1 MSISLRNGELDTI
14 LGIEFKNRFVSFRWK
29 MLSTYLLLIVIL
41 FILLTSLIPQYVL
54 NWQLEFRK
62 KNLEMSCRE
71 IGQEI
76 DYYLHNYDA
85 SLYSTYFD
93 NVTQQYSKSLDSR
106 IMIYDKFGRILSD
119 SNNQFKFRNINV
131 EEINASLDGNVYWN
145 DYYFNEIGNV
155 MYLSVPVKY
164 ESEING
170 GIFIS
175 NSINDL
181 YDNLVD
187 INDTIR
193 MIVLIEGILII
204 IGIILISNHFLR
216 PITKFY
222 PVINK
227 LSNGEF
233 GDKVDVKSNDEFKVL
248 ANSFNSMSVKL
259 NEVELQRKEFVG
271 NVSHELKTPLSSI
284 KLLSESLL
292 LQDEV
297 EEEVYREF
305 LIDINNE
312 VDRLNRIVTD
322 LLSLVDIDK
331 KQLVLDY
338 QPAYL
343 NYLIEK
349 IIEQLKPLADQKNIT
364 LNYYEDDSIQI
375 KIDKGK
381 IKQALINIVHNAI
394 KYTRDNGNVD
404 IKVYK
409 EKDFAV
415 ISIRDTGVGIS
426 EDNLQYIFD
435 RFYRADKA
443 RSRNTGGTGLGLSI
457 SKQIVNLHHG
467 TISVKSKMDEGTDF
481 YIRLPIV

>member
-1 MSISLRNGELDTI
+1 
-14 LGIEFKNRFVSFRWK
+14 

-62 KNLEMSCRE
+62 KNLELSCRE
-71 IGQEI
+71 IEQEI

-85 SLYSTYFD
+85 SLYGTYFN

-131 EEINASLDGNVYWN
+131 EEINSSLDGNVYWN

-164 ESEING
+164 ENEVNG

-181 YDNLVD
+181 YGNLVD
-187 INDTIR
+187 INNTIR

-216 PITKFY
+216 PINKFY

-227 LSNGEF
+227 LSIGEF
-233 GDKVDVKSNDEFKVL
+233 GDKVDVKSNDEFRVL

-312 VDRLNRIVTD
+312 VDRLNRIVTE
-322 LLSLVDIDK
+322 LLSLVDMDK

-349 IIEQLKPLADQKNIT
+349 IIEQLKPLADQKNIH
-364 LNYYEDDSIQI
+364 LDYYEDDSIQI
-375 KIDKGK
+375 NIDKGK

-394 KYTRDNGNVD
+394 KYTRDGGRVD
-404 IKVYK
+404 IRVYR

-415 ISIRDTGVGIS
+415 VSIKDTGVGIS

-467 TISVKSKMDEGTDF
+467 TISVKSKLDEGTDF

>member
-1 MSISLRNGELDTI
+1 
-14 LGIEFKNRFVSFRWK
+14 

-62 KNLEMSCRE
+62 KNLELSCRE
-71 IGQEI
+71 IEQEI

-85 SLYSTYFD
+85 SLYGTYFN
-93 NVTQQYSKSLDSR
+93 NVTQQYSKLLDSR

-131 EEINASLDGNVYWN
+131 EEINSSLDGNVYWN

-164 ESEING
+164 ENEVNG

-181 YDNLVD
+181 YGNLVD
-187 INDTIR
+187 INNTIR

-216 PITKFY
+216 PINKFY

-227 LSNGEF
+227 LSIGEF
-233 GDKVDVKSNDEFKVL
+233 GDKVDVKSNDEFRVL

-312 VDRLNRIVTD
+312 VDRLNRIVTE
-322 LLSLVDIDK
+322 LLSLVDMDK

-349 IIEQLKPLADQKNIT
+349 IIEQLKPLADQKNIH
-364 LNYYEDDSIQI
+364 LDYYEDDSIQI
-375 KIDKGK
+375 NIDKGK

-394 KYTRDNGNVD
+394 KYTRDGGRVD
-404 IKVYK
+404 IRVYR

-415 ISIRDTGVGIS
+415 VSIKDTGVGIS

-467 TISVKSKMDEGTDF
+467 TISVKSKLDEGTDF